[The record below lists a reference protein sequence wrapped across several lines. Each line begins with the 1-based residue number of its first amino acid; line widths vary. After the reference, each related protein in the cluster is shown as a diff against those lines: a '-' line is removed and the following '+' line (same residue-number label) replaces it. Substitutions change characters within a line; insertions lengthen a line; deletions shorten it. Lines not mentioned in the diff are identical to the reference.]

1 MRRTPKP
8 ILAAIASG
16 ALLLTACG
24 GDTAP
29 EPPASTTAAR
39 AETGSTGQEPSAE
52 TPTEPA
58 ERVPDA
64 YRGTVIDV
72 VAADTFRVQVTE
84 ELFGPASDREAV
96 EVEPWTTVV
105 KTPVYDAP
113 ARGECGFEEAR
124 GFLITD
130 LFGQEGPDFDATAEQ
145 RVRVTLDRSAG
156 YFAELP
162 EADADGNELYGVS
175 YQRGGRTLM
184 EVLNQGYGTAGEML
198 SADAPGTAVY
208 QEAQDTAERAG
219 KGLWGSCFGQ

>member
-72 VAADTFRVQVTE
+72 VAGDTFRIQVTE
-84 ELFGPASDREAV
+84 EHYGPAADREEV
-96 EVEPWTTVV
+96 EVEPYTITV
-105 KTPVYDAP
+105 KAPGYDAP
-113 ARGECGFEEAR
+113 ARGECGFEQAR
-124 GFLITD
+124 DFLITD

-145 RVRVTLDRSAG
+145 RVRVTIDRR
-156 YFAELP
+156 
-162 EADADGNELYGVS
+162 ADHFEQVPQVDEEGNELYDVS
-175 YQRGGRTLM
+175 YQRGGRTLVEM
-184 EVLNQGYGTAGEML
+184 VNQGYATAGGL
-198 SADAPGTAVY
+198 LPDGSAAATTY

>member
-1 MRRTPKP
+1 MFRTKTPRP
-8 ILAAIASG
+8 RGAATITLAA
-16 ALLLTACG
+16 LLVLGLAGCSEEGTVVA
-24 GDTAP
+24 AP
-29 EPPASTTAAR
+29 TQ
-39 AETGSTGQEPSAE
+39 GSVAPVES
-52 TPTEPA
+52 EPA

-145 RVRVTLDRSAG
+145 RVRVTLDRNSDG

-184 EVLNQGYGTAGEML
+184 EVLNQGYGTAGEL
-198 SADAPGTAVY
+198 LPDAPGTAVY
-208 QEAQDTAERAG
+208 QEAQDRAERAG